1 MCRRA
6 RALAV
11 GQWIEWQGDEDV
23 WIRGKLS
30 WRSEVTSN
38 CIFVNRK
45 GMKVEEMTLH
55 KVAALFRAQR
65 ALILDD
71 LNTPLMD
78 RALNAMLGALNDT
91 GGEAKPA

>member
-1 MCRRA
+1 M
-6 RALAV
+6 
-11 GQWIEWQGDEDV
+11 GQLGEEGQGDDDA

-45 GMKVEEMTLH
+45 GMKVAEMTLNE
-55 KVAALFRAQR
+55 VAGRFRAQR
-65 ALILDD
+65 ARTLED
-71 LNTPLMD
+71 LNKPLMD

-91 GGEAKPA
+91 GGNAQPA